1 MTFLPLAVAAC
12 YPWQMMQLLP
22 AIEASE
28 TAQFA
33 APLYGFHVMLA
44 SLPGELGSL
53 LPRKKSGKRHCYN
66 TNLPVMIKC
75 FFFTGYK
82 CSKLMI

>member
-1 MTFLPLAVAAC
+1 
-12 YPWQMMQLLP
+12 MQLHP

-44 SLPGELGSL
+44 SLPGEPGSL
-53 LPRKKSGKRHCYN
+53 LPRKMSGKRHCYN
-66 TNLPVMIKC
+66 TYSNDQVLC
-75 FFFTGYK
+75 FQGVQMFKINDLSSWIG
-82 CSKLMI
+82 